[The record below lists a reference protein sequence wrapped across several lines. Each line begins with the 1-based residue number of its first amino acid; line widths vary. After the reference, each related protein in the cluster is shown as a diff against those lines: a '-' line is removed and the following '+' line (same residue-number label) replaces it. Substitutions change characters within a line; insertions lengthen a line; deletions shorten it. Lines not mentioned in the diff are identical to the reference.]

1 MPYSIKSFD
10 LIMINL
16 TIFAMR
22 PMRIP
27 VMSDF
32 TPYCVKTGNNHAWNA
47 IINTNRNVIIFMGAE
62 SNPGIYKLNQVISKV
77 YRKTSGFQ
85 KRTLQHSILA
95 NS

>member
-1 MPYSIKSFD
+1 MLKNKIGRCED
-10 LIMINL
+10 MTNL

-22 PMRIP
+22 SMGIP

-32 TPYCVKTGNNHAWNA
+32 TPYWVKTGNNHAWNA
-47 IINTNRNVIIFMGAE
+47 IIDTTGKVIIFMGAE

-85 KRTLQHSILA
+85 KRTLQRSILA
-95 NS
+95 NT